1 MNTAI
6 MFIIAG
12 ECSLLRP
19 AADSNTSSAHPRVRS
34 RSGCLHIYIS
44 TLLSSET
51 AWEQPHPRNHNKIKI
66 PTPAT
71 ISP

>member
-19 AADSNTSSAHPRVRS
+19 AADSDTSSAHPRVRS

-44 TLLSSET
+44 TYLHIYASQLRDRVGATS
-51 AWEQPHPRNHNKIKI
+51 
-66 PTPAT
+66 PTQ
-71 ISP
+71 S